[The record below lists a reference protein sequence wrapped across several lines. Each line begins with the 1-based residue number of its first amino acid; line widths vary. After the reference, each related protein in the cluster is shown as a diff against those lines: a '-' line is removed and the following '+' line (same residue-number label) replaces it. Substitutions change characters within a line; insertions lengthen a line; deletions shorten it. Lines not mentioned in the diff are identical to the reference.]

1 MTDDTSRVRRYR
13 IFRERLTLL
22 ALIGL
27 GAILFSI

>member
-1 MTDDTSRVRRYR
+1 MTGDILRVHRCR
-13 IFRERLTLL
+13 ISRERLTLL